1 VEKIIEV
8 LKRFFWIAAIVI
20 LLFGAAAIVLTMLKR
35 RPPPVKPTPPPPPPV
50 YPEPEAPPQLP
61 PAVSTVQPER
71 GIPYL
76 KSLGRPA
83 GAVYCR
89 LDKPVAHIGRAD
101 DGSNDLVI
109 DEHFVGWPTVSRN
122 HALIERDGERFV
134 VVDLDSEN
142 GVYVNGQ
149 RTGENI
155 LYDGCTV
162 SFGQVYFVFQMNQ
175 GGGAI

>member
-1 VEKIIEV
+1 
-8 LKRFFWIAAIVI
+8 
-20 LLFGAAAIVLTMLKR
+20 M
-35 RPPPVKPTPPPPPPV
+35 KPTPPPVPP
-50 YPEPEAPPQLP
+50 APPGPEIPPKLP
-61 PAVSTVQPER
+61 PTVSTVQPER

-83 GAVYCR
+83 GTVYCR
-89 LDKPVAHIGRAD
+89 LDKPVTHIGRAD

-122 HALIERDGERFV
+122 HALIERDGEHLV

-162 SFGQVYFVFQMNQ
+162 GFGQVHFLFQMNQ
-175 GGGAI
+175 QGGVR

>member
-1 VEKIIEV
+1 
-8 LKRFFWIAAIVI
+8 
-20 LLFGAAAIVLTMLKR
+20 M
-35 RPPPVKPTPPPPPPV
+35 
-50 YPEPEAPPQLP
+50 
-61 PAVSTVQPER
+61 QPER

-83 GAVYCR
+83 GTVYCR
-89 LDKPVAHIGRAD
+89 LDRPVTHIGRAD

-109 DEHFVGWPTVSRN
+109 DEHFVGWPTVSRT

-134 VVDLDSEN
+134 MVDLDSEN

-149 RTGENI
+149 RTGVNI

-162 SFGQVYFVFQMNQ
+162 GFGQVHFLFLMNQ
-175 GGGAI
+175 EGGVR